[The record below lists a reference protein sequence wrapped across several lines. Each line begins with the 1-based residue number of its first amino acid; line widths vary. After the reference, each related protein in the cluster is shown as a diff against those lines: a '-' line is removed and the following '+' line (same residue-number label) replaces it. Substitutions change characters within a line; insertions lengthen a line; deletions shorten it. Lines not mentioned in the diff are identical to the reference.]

1 MQTDASILKR
11 LKAGPCSGAELA
23 RKAGLSRQAIHKR
36 LRTMVEGG
44 IVARTGATRGA
55 VYSLPGKTSAPPIR
69 TISRRFPLSN
79 LEEDKVFDRIE
90 RDMQLKRTLP
100 DNVAAIVR
108 YAFTEMLNNAID
120 HSGSASCKITVTV
133 SPYDCSFVVKDG
145 GVGIFHSI
153 ASKFGLPD
161 EPRAVEELLK
171 GKTTTMAE
179 RHSGEGVFFTTKVGD
194 VVSLRSHALELVCDN
209 TREEVILRG
218 IRSMIG
224 TEVTFRVARHCRRS
238 LQAVFREYA
247 PEESDY
253 RFEKTRV
260 NVRLYQRDYVSRSEA
275 RRVVTGLDKF
285 TSVILDFS
293 RVNAIEQG
301 FADEIFRVFAAAHP
315 AIRFEAV
322 NANDAVKTMI
332 RHTVDRSRLSE
343 VDDRLT
349 ITSVQ

>member
-1 MQTDASILKR
+1 MKTDDFILKW
-11 LKAGPCSGAELA
+11 LKARPCSGAELA
-23 RKAGLSRQAIHKR
+23 RKVGLSRQAIHKR
-36 LRTMVEGG
+36 LRTLVGEG

-55 VYSLPGKTSAPPIR
+55 VYSLPGKTPMPPVQ
-69 TISRRFPLSN
+69 TTSRRFPLAN
-79 LEEDKVFDRIE
+79 LAEDKVFDSIE
-90 RDMQLKRTLP
+90 RELQLKRMLP
-100 DNVAAIVR
+100 ENVAAIVR

-120 HSGSASCKITVTV
+120 HSGSAFCKITVSL

-161 EPRAVEELLK
+161 EPRAVEELMK

-209 TREEVILRG
+209 TREEVLLRS
-218 IRSMIG
+218 IRSQPG
-224 TEVTFRVARHCRRS
+224 TEVTFRVARHSRRS

-247 PEESDY
+247 PEELDY

-260 NVRLYQRDYVSRSEA
+260 NVRLYQLDYVSRSEA
-275 RRVVTGLDKF
+275 RRVVTGLEKF

-301 FADEIFRVFAAAHP
+301 FADELFRVFAATHP

-332 RHTVDRSRLSE
+332 RHTVDKSRLSE
-343 VDDRLT
+343 VDNRLT
-349 ITSVQ
+349 ITNAS